1 MTTSS
6 QPCVLTERELSA
18 LRVLAVDTRA
28 AIDEGL
34 VGDLLAKGMLQS
46 SWDRQLSP
54 AGRHAI
60 HVERPG
66 MVIGVDN

>member
-6 QPCVLTERELSA
+6 QPTVLTERELAA
-18 LRVLAVDTRA
+18 LRLLAVDGRA
-28 AIDEGL
+28 KIDKTLED
-34 VGDLLAKGMLQS
+34 DLYAKGMLQS
-46 SWDRQLSP
+46 SWDRCLSP

-66 MVIGVDN
+66 MVPGIDN

>member
-6 QPCVLTERELSA
+6 QPSVLTERELSA
-18 LRVLAVDTRA
+18 LRLLAVDARA
-28 AIDEGL
+28 RLDAAL
-34 VGDLLAKGMLQS
+34 VDDLLAKGMLQS
-46 SWDRQLSP
+46 SWDRSLSP

-66 MVIGVDN
+66 MVPGIDN

>member
-6 QPCVLTERELSA
+6 QPSVLSERELTA
-18 LRVLAVDTRA
+18 LRVLAVDARA
-28 AIDEGL
+28 RIDATL
-34 VGDLLAKGMLQS
+34 VDDLLAKGMLQS
-46 SWDRQLSP
+46 SWDRSLSP

-66 MVIGVDN
+66 MVPGIDN

>member
-6 QPCVLTERELSA
+6 QPSVLSERELTA
-18 LRVLAVDTRA
+18 LRVLAVDARA
-28 AIDEGL
+28 RIDEAL
-34 VGDLLAKGMLQS
+34 VDDLLAKGMLQS
-46 SWDRQLSP
+46 SWDRSLSP

-66 MVIGVDN
+66 MVPGIDN

>member
-6 QPCVLTERELSA
+6 QPSVLSERELSA
-18 LRVLAVDTRA
+18 LRLLAVDDRA
-28 AIDEGL
+28 RIDEAL
-34 VGDLLAKGMLQS
+34 IEDLLAKGMLQS
-46 SWDRQLSP
+46 SWDRKLSP

-66 MVIGVDN
+66 IVVGLDN

>member
-6 QPCVLTERELSA
+6 QPSVLSERELSA
-18 LRVLAVDTRA
+18 LRLLAVDAQAR
-28 AIDEGL
+28 IDDAL
-34 VGDLLAKGMLQS
+34 VEDLLAKGMLRS
-46 SWDRQLSP
+46 AWDRSLSP

-66 MVIGVDN
+66 MVLGVDN

>member
-6 QPCVLTERELSA
+6 QPSILSERELSA
-18 LRVLAVDTRA
+18 LRLLAVDSRA
-28 AIDEGL
+28 RLDETL
-34 VGDLLAKGMLQS
+34 IEDLLAKGMLQS
-46 SWDRQLSP
+46 SWDRTLSP

-66 MVIGVDN
+66 VVVGFDT

>member
-6 QPCVLTERELSA
+6 QPTVLSERELAA
-18 LRVLAVDTRA
+18 LRVLSMDARA
-28 AIDEGL
+28 NIDERL
-34 VGDLLAKGMLQS
+34 VDDLLAKGMLQS

-66 MVIGVDN
+66 IVLGLDN